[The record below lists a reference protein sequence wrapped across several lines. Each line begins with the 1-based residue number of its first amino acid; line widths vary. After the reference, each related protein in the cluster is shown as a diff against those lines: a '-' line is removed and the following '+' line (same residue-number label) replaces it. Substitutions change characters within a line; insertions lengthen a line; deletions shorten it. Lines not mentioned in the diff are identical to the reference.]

1 LDGILRYLAEVNPQ
15 AALRYAENF
24 TSTAQLIGFMP
35 EIFRVWE
42 VNPRFRCCSSIL
54 PYLMIYHIDPQ
65 AEAVII
71 TRLIHGHQ
79 NTDFMQ

>member
-1 LDGILRYLAEVNPQ
+1 
-15 AALRYAENF
+15 
-24 TSTAQLIGFMP
+24 
-35 EIFRVWE
+35 
-42 VNPRFRCCSSIL
+42 
-54 PYLMIYHIDPQ
+54 MIYRIDPK